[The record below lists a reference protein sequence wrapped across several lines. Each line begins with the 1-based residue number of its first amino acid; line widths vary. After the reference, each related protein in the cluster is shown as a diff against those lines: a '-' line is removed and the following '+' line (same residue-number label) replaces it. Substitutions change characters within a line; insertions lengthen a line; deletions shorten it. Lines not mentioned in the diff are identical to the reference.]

1 MGVSHVSIPS
11 KEAQQA
17 PCLLCGGSWDKEQL
31 HILISQSVTHRR
43 QLSTLVLPLFLA
55 TQFEIAFPLNPFQ
68 QSHITARLPCHT
80 LTSTP
85 LSKYPSLPL
94 MRLQPFSFSN
104 SPCSILSLH
113 TLNTHTS
120 VSFINYFFV
129 GWMRDRFTFS
139 FSQCLMVHLIH
150 GMCSVNV
157 HG

>member
-31 HILISQSVTHRR
+31 HILISQSVTYRC

-55 TQFEIAFPLNPFQ
+55 AQFEIAFPLNLFQ

-104 SPCSILSLH
+104 SSCSILSLH
-113 TLNTHTS
+113 TLNTHMS
-120 VSFINYFFV
+120 FSFINYFFV
-129 GWMRDRFTFS
+129 GWMRDRFTF
-139 FSQCLMVHLIH
+139 
-150 GMCSVNV
+150 
-157 HG
+157 